1 MININSI
8 KNQKF
13 NELNLVQILFYSFPI
28 SFILG
33 NLIVSLHLLLFI
45 ILSLFLIK
53 KKNLSFRFDNV
64 NWILI
69 LFFSYLFLLTYFQ
82 FPKLAEIMPIDKLES
97 LDLHFS

>member
-1 MININSI
+1 M
-8 KNQKF
+8 
-13 NELNLVQILFYSFPI
+13 
-28 SFILG
+28 
-33 NLIVSLHLLLFI
+33 LFI

-97 LDLHFS
+97 LDLEQHPIFKSFLLLRFVVLIFIIDTLFFNKVINLWAFLYID